1 MYSHLRKKT
10 MRALFILYG
19 APGSGK
25 STLTEKLGVTHLTIG
40 FDQMR
45 DLFCPVVPCTEDPC
59 TEDSRAEDWR
69 TENTLTKEL
78 GMTRRVRPEDDKA
91 VVAATHA
98 ALRSRMAAG
107 ATVFFD
113 ATSLTVK
120 SQKQLMTLAKP
131 YGYTCYLI
139 DVQGD
144 ISLDTL
150 IERNSRR
157 IHRVSDDILAVMHT
171 QGAEK
176 NFAEGL
182 EVITG
187 NTGFIRERIRQI
199 TATPRIH
206 AARVIVVG
214 DVHSCS
220 EPLTQARL
228 THDTPETHWVFVGDL
243 FDRGPD
249 PVGVWNTISGLL
261 AEGRATVV
269 TGNHELNLR
278 AINNHTATNR
288 FHDTVVTRDLL
299 LSHGIYAGE
308 QTDFVNATVPAVIV
322 NGTYLVTHGG
332 VGAITDTHLV
342 DTGLLNVTDA
352 ECVYGYGY
360 RAATYR
366 GKSTYDFADIT
377 LAGDQFHGHRNGA
390 VGSDPVDPVRDTG
403 DGTVYCLESGV
414 STGKKMS
421 IAVCENRQVTL
432 HTFDD
437 GVDPVRAAHFATPKA
452 QRPDPMALLDTMRAA
467 DNVKVKDLTG
477 GAEGL
482 DGIVACN
489 FTADAFR
496 AGDWNDASVHA
507 RGLFIDTTDGSVVT
521 RGYEKFFHIGENP
534 GRDMTTWQDT
544 SVTSY
549 PVTTVKKFNGYLAL
563 VASVKGRLQVF
574 SKSGVTDYS
583 RFADRLLTEQIGE
596 TGREQLRGMLE
607 RTATTAVFEVIADAD
622 THPITEAGPDRLA
635 LLDCVRNCAQF
646 ATDDNIARGIAS
658 RFSIETPEVIGVA
671 EDPGQFNDLVTSI
684 STRDDEGAVLI
695 DASGYRGKVKADN
708 YSLRKRARGAL
719 ERFWRG
725 RADDLGPRFAD
736 LTDRANIHGLLYR
749 VRAGDFTVTGVDGQ
763 SRFDLAG
770 FFDTLE
776 KLERD

>member
-1 MYSHLRKKT
+1 

-25 STLTEKLGVTHLTIG
+25 STLTENLGVSHLTIG

-45 DLFCPVVPCTEDPC
+45 DLFCPVVPCAEDPC
-59 TEDSRAEDWR
+59 AEYHTRGED
-69 TENTLTKEL
+69 
-78 GMTRRVRPEDDKA
+78 GVTRRVRPEDDKA

-113 ATSLTVK
+113 ATSLAVPA
-120 SQKQLMTLAKP
+120 QKKLTALAKT
-131 YGYTCYLI
+131 YGHTCYLI

-144 ISLDTL
+144 TGLDTL
-150 IERNSRR
+150 LERNRR
-157 IHRVSDDILAVMHT
+157 RTHRISDEILAGMHA

-182 EVITG
+182 EVISGDTEL
-187 NTGFIRERIRQI
+187 ISERIRQI
-199 TATPRIH
+199 TATPRLH
-206 AARVIVVG
+206 AERVIVVG

-228 THDTPETHWVFVGDL
+228 AHDTPETHWVFVGDL

-249 PVGVWNTISGLL
+249 PVGVWNTVNGLL

-288 FHDTVVTRDLL
+288 FHDTVVTRNMLL
-299 LSHGIYAGE
+299 NYGIYAGE

-322 NGTYLVTHGG
+322 NDTYLVTHGG
-332 VGAITDTHLV
+332 VGRPTASHLTGG
-342 DTGLLNVTDA
+342 TGLLDVTDA
-352 ECVYGYGY
+352 ECVYGHSY

-366 GKSTYDFADIT
+366 GKSTYDFTDIT

-403 DGTVYCLESGV
+403 DGQVYCLESGV

-421 IAVCENRQVTL
+421 IAVCEGDPAPGSDQITL

-437 GVDPVRAAHFATPKA
+437 GVDPVRAAHFATPVQ
-452 QRPDPMALLDTMRAA
+452 QRPDPMALLETMRTA
-467 DNVKVKDLTG
+467 DNVTVKDLSG
-477 GAEGL
+477 SAEGL

-489 FTADAFR
+489 FTATAFR

-507 RGLFIDTTDGSVVT
+507 RGLFLDTADGSVVA

-534 GRDMTTWQDT
+534 GRDMTAWQDT

-596 TGREQLRGMLE
+596 TGREQLRAMLE

-695 DASGYRGKVKADN
+695 DAAGYRGKVKADD
-708 YSLRKRARGAL
+708 YSLRKGARGAL

-725 RADDLGPRFAD
+725 KADDLGPRFAE
-736 LTDRANIHGLLYR
+736 LGNRANTHGLLYR

>member
-1 MYSHLRKKT
+1 

-45 DLFCPVVPCTEDPC
+45 DLFCPVVPCA
-59 TEDSRAEDWR
+59 EDSRAE
-69 TENTLTKEL
+69 NALTKEL
-78 GMTRRVRPEDDKA
+78 GMTRRVRPEDDAA
-91 VVAATHA
+91 VVEATHA

-113 ATSLTVK
+113 ATNLTVK

-144 ISLDTL
+144 ISLNTL

-157 IHRVSDDILAVMHT
+157 THRVSHDILAGMHA
-171 QGAEK
+171 QGAAK

-187 NTGFIRERIRQI
+187 DTQLIRERIRQI

-228 THDTPETHWVFVGDL
+228 AHDTPETHWVFVGDL

-249 PVGVWNTISGLL
+249 PVGVWNTVSGLL

-299 LSHGIYAGE
+299 LSHGVYAGE

-322 NGTYLVTHGG
+322 NGTHLVTHGG
-332 VGAITDTHLV
+332 VGAITDEHLI

-366 GKSTYDFADIT
+366 GKSTYGFNDIA

-390 VGSDPVDPVRDTG
+390 IGSDPVDPVRDTG
-403 DGTVYCLESGV
+403 DGQVYCLESGV
-414 STGKKMS
+414 SAGKKMS
-421 IAVCENRQVTL
+421 IAVCENKQVTI

-437 GVDPVRAAHFATPKA
+437 GVDPVRAAHFSTPKA

-477 GAEGL
+477 SAEGL

-496 AGDWNDASVHA
+496 RGNWDDASIHA
-507 RGLFIDTTDGSVVT
+507 RGLFIDTTDGSVVA
-521 RGYEKFFHIGENP
+521 RGYEKFFHIGEKP
-534 GRDMTTWQDT
+534 GRDLTAWTDPT
-544 SVTSY
+544 VTSY
-549 PVTTVKKFNGYLAL
+549 PITAVKKFNGYLAL
-563 VASVKGRLQVF
+563 VASIKGRLQVF

-583 RFADRLLTEQIGE
+583 RFADRLLTDQIGE
-596 TGREQLRGMLE
+596 DGRERLRSMLE
-607 RTATTAVFEVIADAD
+607 RTATTAVFEVIASSD
-622 THPITEAGPDRLA
+622 THPITETGPDRLV

-646 ATDDNIARGIAS
+646 STNDNIKRGLANWLG
-658 RFSIETPEVIGVA
+658 IETPEIIGFA
-671 EDPGQFNDLVTSI
+671 ENPDQFNDLISSI
-684 STRDDEGAVLI
+684 STRTDEGAVLI
-695 DASGYRGKVKADN
+695 DAAGYRGKVKADL
-708 YSLRKRARGAL
+708 YSLRKSARGAL

-725 RADDLGPRFAD
+725 KADSLGPRFAE
-736 LTDRANIHGLLYR
+736 LENRANIHGLLYR
-749 VRAGDFTVTGVDGQ
+749 VRAGNFTVTGVDGQ
-763 SRFDLAG
+763 SRFNLAG

-776 KLERD
+776 KLEEN